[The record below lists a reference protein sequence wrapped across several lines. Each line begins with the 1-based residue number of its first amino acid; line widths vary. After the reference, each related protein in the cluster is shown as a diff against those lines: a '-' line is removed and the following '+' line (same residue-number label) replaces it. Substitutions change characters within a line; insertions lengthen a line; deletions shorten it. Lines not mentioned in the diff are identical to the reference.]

1 MELRVLSMQNFRGI
15 ERLRW
20 TIPQDKKII
29 CMIGP
34 GDSGKTTVLEAISWL
49 LSDKWYVPVT
59 VADFKDEGSPIVI
72 EGFVA
77 SLPQKLVGYDAWGLS
92 LCSLDADGEVHEP
105 TDDSDRLALLRLT
118 VEWDSFEPRWE
129 VIPANEG
136 QPRPARPGER
146 RLLGAA
152 TLGQQVDSELRWGS
166 SSGLKNMT
174 KQAGGVGFAER
185 EVIVTASHALR
196 DEELP
201 PDLQAALANVKGN
214 AETLGAG
221 KFEDLRPGLDLSG
234 LRGTGLSL
242 YSGDIP
248 LSSYGLGSRRLAALS
263 IEKAAISDKS
273 TFLIDEIETGLE
285 PHRVVGLVEAFRR
298 DKSVSQVFMTTHSP
312 AAVESCDASE
322 LVVVV
327 PGVKGP
333 ALQFLPGELQGL
345 HRTNPSAFLA
355 RKIIVT
361 EGDTE
366 EGMIRAAI
374 RYYDTQRRSLSKA
387 TSASHGVALCN
398 GGGGD
403 NACTKALR
411 FRELG
416 FGVFLMVDGDD
427 PVIDEKVSESVSRGV
442 VVCRWE
448 PGADVE
454 RTIISRLTRSEVFG
468 LLKETI
474 SREIATKEAIVASL
488 NKVGVSV
495 DVDMLLH
502 EDQWAKF
509 DDDELRDKIAKASTT
524 KPSNKKHEWYKTIA
538 AGDFLGRW
546 LLGDGECAPGSGSDV
561 TEALLG
567 ALVAFVYDAADED
580 CR

>member
-1 MELRVLSMQNFRGI
+1 MELRELHIRNFRGI
-15 ERLRW
+15 KDLW
-20 TIPQDKKII
+20 WHIPRGKRIV

-49 LSDKWYVPVT
+49 LSDKWYVPVA

-77 SLPQKLVGYDAWGLS
+77 SLPQKLIAYDAWGLS
-92 LCSLDADGEVHEP
+92 LCSLDAAGEVHEP
-105 TDDSDRLALLRLT
+105 TDDSEQLALLRLT
-118 VEWDSFEPRWE
+118 VEWDTFEPRWE
-129 VIPANEG
+129 VIPTNDGE
-136 QPRPARPGER
+136 PRPARPGER

-152 TLGQQVDSELRWGS
+152 TLGQKVDAELKWGS

-174 KQAGGVGFAER
+174 RQAGGVGFAER
-185 EVIVTASHALR
+185 EVIVTASHTLR
-196 DEELP
+196 DEGLP
-201 PDLQAALANVKGN
+201 PELQTALANVKGN
-214 AETLGAG
+214 AESFGAG
-221 KFEDLRPGLDLSG
+221 KFEDLRPGLDPSG
-234 LRGTGLSL
+234 FRGAGLSL
-242 YSGDIP
+242 YSGNIP

-285 PHRVVGLVEAFRR
+285 PHRVVGLIEAFRR

-312 AAVESCDASE
+312 AAVESCDVRD

-327 PGVKGP
+327 AGNDGP
-333 ALQFLPGELQGL
+333 SLQFLPEELQSL

-374 RYYDTQRRSLSKA
+374 RHCDALRKGQSKA
-387 TSASHGVALCN
+387 SSASYGAALCN

-403 NACTKALR
+403 NACNKALR
-411 FRELG
+411 FREIG
-416 FGVFLMVDGDD
+416 FEVFLMIDGDD
-427 PVIDEKVSESVSRGV
+427 PTIDKKVSEARSQGV

-448 PGADVE
+448 TGACVE
-454 RTIISRLTRSEVFG
+454 RAIISKLTRSEVFG
-468 LLKETI
+468 LLEETVAQD
-474 SREIATKEAIVASL
+474 IASEETLVASL
-488 NKVGVSV
+488 NKVGVTIGT
-495 DVDMLLH
+495 DAILQEERWDMP
-502 EDQWAKF
+502 
-509 DDDELRDKIAKASTT
+509 DDADLRDKVAEASIT
-524 KPSNKKHEWYKTIA
+524 KPSKKKHEWYKTIA

-546 LLGDGECAPGSGSDV
+546 LLGEGKFAPGIGADV
-561 TEALLG
+561 TRALLG
-567 ALVAFVYDAADED
+567 DLITFVYGSADED
-580 CR
+580 VL